1 MPSYPPQAR
10 RYDLSAPVE
19 FRGDAVE
26 GTGTIWN
33 VSASGALVERV
44 SEVVESGT
52 PLRMRV
58 SYYPGSFEIEL
69 PTEVVRTTPTGF
81 AVRFTDLDE
90 SSRRMLARVLFRVD
104 GPPGPRRPS

>member
-1 MPSYPPQAR
+1 MAGYPPQAR

-19 FRGDAVE
+19 YRGTSVE

-44 SEVVESGT
+44 SATVAAGT

-69 PTEVVRTTPTGF
+69 PTEVVRTTDTGF

-90 SSRRMLARVLFRVD
+90 SSQRMLARVLFRVD
-104 GPPGPRRPS
+104 GEPERRRPS